1 MKRFR
6 FVVRKNEY
14 SIFFHI
20 FHIIFHEN
28 TKRRLSNK
36 SIDFELRLSNFFMY
50 YERLTKAHIE
60 CHWKRQKPERI
71 RIKIHI
77 FRNIA
82 MSKCLSIESMKANG
96 RIWALIKLS
105 IWYSFFGLF
114 DMLLK
119 WVAAFV
125 GGAVLNYKPH
135 YFDMLFI
142 ILMVYSKASWRHWEW
157 VFQTRFNSWF
167 AFDAATFFRTISD
180 FSPIHTLPPL

>member
-14 SIFFHI
+14 SFFSIFFTSFFTRTQKDGCRTNQSI
-20 FHIIFHEN
+20 
-28 TKRRLSNK
+28 LSWDCQ
-36 SIDFELRLSNFFMY
+36 IFFMY

-157 VFQTRFNSWF
+157 VFQTRFNGWF